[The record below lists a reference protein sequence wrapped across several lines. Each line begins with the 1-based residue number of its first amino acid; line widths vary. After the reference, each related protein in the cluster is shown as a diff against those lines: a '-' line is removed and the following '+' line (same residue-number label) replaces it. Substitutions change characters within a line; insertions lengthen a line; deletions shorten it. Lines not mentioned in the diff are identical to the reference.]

1 MKRKKSMKLLKDI
14 LYKAG
19 IVEVVG
25 STNLAITSLTFDSR
39 NIEKDSLFIAVKGT
53 QSNGHVY
60 INDVIAKG
68 VIAVL
73 CEEFPAELNEKI
85 TYVKVLDSSA
95 ALGIVASNFYDNPS
109 EKLKLVGV
117 TGTNGKTTT
126 VTLLFNLFKKLGYKV
141 GLLSTVKN
149 QINNDILL
157 STHTTPDAIQLNALL
172 RQMLE
177 KGCTHCFMEVSSHAV
192 VQNRIN
198 GISFIGGVFTNITHD
213 HLDYHKT
220 FDAYIKAKK
229 RFFDVLGSNSFALTN
244 KDDAN
249 GEVML
254 QNTKATKKTYSLRSM
269 ADFKCKVVEN
279 QFSGLLLNVDN
290 QEVWSKLIGSFNA
303 YNLLAVYATAVLLK
317 EDKTN
322 VLTTLSSLSSVEG
335 RFQYIRTDNGIIG
348 IVDYAHTPDALQNV
362 LKTISDIRTGNEL
375 VITVVGCG
383 GDRDAAKRPI
393 MAKIACD
400 LSNKVILTSDNPR
413 SEEPDAIIKQMQQG
427 VDAVNTKKTISIT
440 DRSEAIKTACSYAK
454 PGDII
459 LIAGKGH
466 EKYQE
471 IKGVKHDFDDMLV
484 LQENL
489 KLFEK

>member
-1 MKRKKSMKLLKDI
+1 MKLLKDI
-14 LYKAG
+14 IYKVG
-19 IVEVVG
+19 LIEVVG
-25 STNLAITSLTFDSR
+25 STNVAITAISFDSR
-39 NIEKDSLFIAVKGT
+39 KIEKDSLFVAVKGT
-53 QSNGHVY
+53 LSDGHKYIDDTISNGALA
-60 INDVIAKG
+60 I
-68 VIAVL
+68 L
-73 CEEFPAELNEKI
+73 CEELPENLNEKI
-85 TYVKVLDSSA
+85 TYIKVKDATL

-109 EKLKLVGV
+109 ERIKLIGI

-126 VTLLFNLFKKLGYKV
+126 ATLLFNLFKKLGYKV

-149 QINNDILL
+149 QINNDIIP

-172 RQMLE
+172 SQMIE
-177 KGCTHCFMEVSSHAV
+177 KACTHCFMEVSSHAI
-192 VQNRIN
+192 VQNRIA
-198 GISFIGGVFTNITHD
+198 GVHFVGGVFTNITHD

-220 FDAYIKAKK
+220 FDEYIKAKK
-229 RFFDVLGSNSFALTN
+229 RFFDLLGNDAFALTN

-254 QNTKATKKTYSLRSM
+254 QNTKATKKTYSLRAM
-269 ADFKCKVVEN
+269 ADYKCKVVEN
-279 QFSGLLLNVDN
+279 QFSGLLLNIDN

-335 RFQYIRTDNGIIG
+335 RFQYVRTDNGIIG
-348 IVDYAHTPDALQNV
+348 IVDYAHTPDALVNV
-362 LKTISDIRTGNEL
+362 LKTIADIRTGNEQ

-383 GDRDAAKRPI
+383 GDRDSAKRPI

-400 LSNKVILTSDNPR
+400 LSTKVILTSDNPR
-413 SEEPDAIIKQMQQG
+413 SEAPEAIIKEMQKG
-427 VDAVNTKKTISIT
+427 VDVVNNKKTISIT

-454 PGDII
+454 QGDII

-471 IKGVKHDFDDMLV
+471 IKGVKHPFDDMLV

>member
-1 MKRKKSMKLLKDI
+1 MKLLKDI

-19 IVEVVG
+19 IIEVIG
-25 STNLAITSLTFDSR
+25 STNVAITALGFDSR
-39 NIEKDSLFIAVKGT
+39 KVEKDSLFIAVKGT
-53 QSNGHVY
+53 LSDGHKY
-60 INDVIAKG
+60 IDETIAKG
-68 VIAVL
+68 AISIL
-73 CEEFPAELNEKI
+73 CEEFPEALNERI
-85 TYVKVLDSSA
+85 TYIKVKDTTA
-95 ALGIVASNFYDNPS
+95 AMGIVAANFYDNPS
-109 EKLKLVGV
+109 EKIKLVGV

-126 VTLLFNLFKKLGYKV
+126 VTLLFNLFKKLGYKA

-149 QINNDILL
+149 QINNDIIPA
-157 STHTTPDAIQLNALL
+157 THTTPDAIQLNALL
-172 RQMLE
+172 SQMIE
-177 KGCTHCFMEVSSHAV
+177 KGCTYCFMEVSSHAV
-192 VQNRIN
+192 VQNRIA
-198 GISFIGGVFTNITHD
+198 GIHFTGSVFTNITHD

-220 FDAYIKAKK
+220 FDEYIKAKK
-229 RFFDVLGSNSFALTN
+229 KFFDNLGPDAFALTN
-244 KDDAN
+244 RDDAN

-254 QNTKATKKTYSLRSM
+254 QNTRATKRTYSLRSM

-279 QFSGLLLNVDN
+279 QFGGLLLNIDN

-303 YNLLAVYATAVLLK
+303 YNLLAVYATAMMLK

-322 VLTTLSSLSSVEG
+322 VLTTLSTLSPVEG

-348 IVDYAHTPDALQNV
+348 IVDYAHTPDALVNV
-362 LKTISDIRTGNEL
+362 LKTINDIRTGNEK

-383 GDRDAAKRPI
+383 GDRDAVKRPV

-413 SEEPDAIIKQMQQG
+413 SEEPEMIIKEMQAG
-427 VDAVNTKKTISIT
+427 VDGVNRKKTISMT
-440 DRSEAIKTACSYAK
+440 DRAEAIKTACSYAE

-471 IKGVKHDFDDMLV
+471 IKGVKHPFDDLLV

-489 KLFEK
+489 KLFGK